1 MHPLYLLI
9 SAPDNQQTAYDPPCT
24 DISGA
29 VDFYMQDITIC
40 SSGFI
45 IFHACSYGST
55 QDLPKSFPIITS
67 VVFLCH

>member
-9 SAPDNQQTAYDPPCT
+9 SAPDNQQTVYAPCT

-29 VDFYMQDITIC
+29 IDFYMQDITIC

-45 IFHACSYGST
+45 IFHACSYGSI
-55 QDLPKSFPIITS
+55 QDLPKGFPIITS
-67 VVFLCH
+67 AVFPCH

>member
-9 SAPDNQQTAYDPPCT
+9 SAPDNQQTVYDPPCT

-45 IFHACSYGST
+45 IFHACSY
-55 QDLPKSFPIITS
+55 
-67 VVFLCH
+67 